1 MQRAHSKELFATA
14 QTFFPGGVNSPVRAF
29 GSVGG
34 DPICMDRGSGAYI
47 YDVDDNRYID
57 YVCSYG
63 PLILGHAPKR
73 VAEAII
79 GAVHKGTTFGATNPK
94 EVALA
99 QRVQQ
104 AMPHMESMRMVSSG
118 TEATMSAARV
128 ARGATGRDRI
138 IKFAGCYHG
147 HADLF
152 LVAETGSGLATLGL
166 PGSAGVPRGAISDTL
181 TVPYNDLD
189 ATAALLEQIGDT
201 VAAIIVEPLACNMGL
216 VKPRPGF
223 LQGLRQLC
231 DRYGALLIF
240 DEVITGFRVGLGGA
254 TERFGVRP
262 DLTTLG
268 KIIGGGLPVG
278 AYGGRKDIMAC
289 VAPLGP
295 VYQAGTLSGNP
306 LAMAAGAATLDAL
319 MEDGL
324 YERLEARGA
333 AFMEQMN
340 AVLQKY
346 DRVGRMVR
354 EGSIFY
360 LWLCPQ
366 ATDDPLDYNDIKRA
380 DSALYQRFFKELLQ
394 RRICFAPSGFEVGFI
409 SAAHSEA
416 DLQETVRAVDE
427 SLDVALHA
435 RGAL

>member
-1 MQRAHSKELFATA
+1 MQRAHSNELFATA

-34 DPICMDRGSGAYI
+34 DPICIDRGSGAYV

-57 YVCSYG
+57 YVGSYG
-63 PLILGHAPKR
+63 PLILGHAPQG
-73 VAEAII
+73 VAQAII
-79 GAVHKGTTFGATNPK
+79 DATAKGTTFGATNPK

-118 TEATMSAARV
+118 TEATMSAARL
-128 ARGATGRDRI
+128 ARGATARQRI

-166 PGSAGVPRGAISDTL
+166 PGSAGVPPGAISDTL
-181 TVPYNDLD
+181 TVPYNDLR
-189 ATAALLEQIGDT
+189 ATEALFQQIGDT
-201 VAAIIVEPLACNMGL
+201 VAAVIVEPVACNMGL

-223 LQGLRQLC
+223 LKGLRQLC
-231 DRYGALLIF
+231 DRFGALLIF
-240 DEVITGFRVGLGGA
+240 DEVITGFRVALGGA
-254 TERFGVRP
+254 RERFGVCP

-278 AYGGRKDIMAC
+278 AYGGRKDIMAH

-306 LAMAAGAATLDAL
+306 LAMAAGTATLDAL
-319 MEDGL
+319 LQPGF
-324 YERLEARGA
+324 YERLEALGH
-333 AFMEQMN
+333 AFEQAMQP
-340 AVLQKY
+340 VLHKY
-346 DRVGRMVR
+346 DHPCRMVR

-360 LWLCPQ
+360 LWFCPQ
-366 ATDDPLDYNDIKRA
+366 ATDDPHNYADIKRA
-380 DSALYQRFFKELLQ
+380 DSALYQRFFKALLERQ
-394 RRICFAPSGFEVGFI
+394 ISLAPSGFEVGFI

-416 DLQETVRAVDE
+416 DLHNTVRAVDE

-435 RGAL
+435 PR